1 MSILAPRPRGAAH
14 FKPTSPALVAKYF
27 RAFGDPTRLH
37 VLQLLLNG
45 ERSVGELVDELAIAQ
60 SRVSNHLSCLRWCG
74 LVTTRND
81 GRHVYYSIADQRVAK
96 MLRLAQS
103 MVALHGEKLASCAII
118 QD

>member
-1 MSILAPRPRGAAH
+1 
-14 FKPTSPALVAKYF
+14 LVAKYF

-37 VLQLLLNG
+37 ILQLLLRG

-81 GRHVYYSIADQRVAK
+81 GRRVYYALADPRVAE
-96 MLRLAQS
+96 MIRLAQS
-103 MVALHGEKLASCAII
+103 MVALHGERLASCAFIEE
-118 QD
+118 